1 MRNSRKKR
9 PGVEYDAS
17 MIANL
22 KVSDP
27 WKVDPNYEVPA
38 VCLKLINL
46 KEAGAIIETW
56 NAKLAASGRQLPHG
70 IG

>member
-1 MRNSRKKR
+1 
-9 PGVEYDAS
+9 